1 MLTRRRQGRRKRVDH
16 ASHRI
21 ARDAAQVSKISRR
34 ASNDCGHGPSRV
46 SMILTSETRAA
57 FVAPRWLA
65 QHIGTGGRLEGRAS
79 AASLQADCDRSITV
93 IAPRIMVRHGR
104 LRSRR
109 TEACDPCSERPRQ
122 LKSFSGL
129 VLPSQRRPI
138 GLRLQICY
146 SSVRFR
152 PAPLD
157 TGELVGWIVG
167 FVGTASGSSCS
178 RGRSRTVASPSSCGG
193 RVAVE

>member
-1 MLTRRRQGRRKRVDH
+1 
-16 ASHRI
+16 
-21 ARDAAQVSKISRR
+21 
-34 ASNDCGHGPSRV
+34 
-46 SMILTSETRAA
+46 MILTSETRAA

-157 TGELVGWIVG
+157 TGELVGWIAN
-167 FVGTASGSSCS
+167 FVWNGLGKLLLPRPFAYRRLSFFVWTARLPPNEGEYVVLHAI
-178 RGRSRTVASPSSCGG
+178 RELAPDLKQVERFYVRRSLP
-193 RVAVE
+193 